1 MFCIDRVHIKI
12 YVDLSLRV
20 IFKAL
25 EKSIEHLQSE
35 PTVGYMMIYDI
46 SIHVTCYMYSIVTSM
61 DDHGRPARGHQQY
74 QCHPSGRPLWTL
86 NVEH

>member
-1 MFCIDRVHIKI
+1 MIQARVVKMFCIDRVHIKI

-35 PTVGYMMIYDI
+35 PTVGYMMIYDV
-46 SIHVTCYMYSIVTSM
+46 SIHVTCYMYCNI
-61 DDHGRPARGHQQY
+61 HG
-74 QCHPSGRPLWTL
+74 
-86 NVEH
+86 